1 MELLSHNTICIFC
14 FNSLNSPKRK
24 VKYKTMKK
32 LTVLLAA
39 IVISNISKSMD
50 VQFEFKGFDFSTN
63 CVITKIEYPV
73 CLVHISDA
81 KSEMQ
86 TYEKISIK
94 MIKKLDS
101 EKPEFDMYICT
112 SNYYNIARFFPV
124 NGTGKKLTEKILCEK
139 ILQKPNE
146 YIHSSLQSCFDSEAY
161 YYMEWP
167 KRK

>member
-1 MELLSHNTICIFC
+1 
-14 FNSLNSPKRK
+14 
-24 VKYKTMKK
+24 MKK
-32 LTVLLAA
+32 LIVLFAVIA
-39 IVISNISKSMD
+39 ISNISKSMD

-63 CVITKIEYPV
+63 CVITKIEYPA
-73 CLVHISDA
+73 CLVYISDE

-94 MIKKLDS
+94 MKEKISS
-101 EKPEFDMYICT
+101 ERPEFDMYIYT

-124 NGTGKKLTEKILCEK
+124 NGTGKELTEKILCEK

-146 YIHSSLQSCFDSEAY
+146 YIQSSLQSCFDSEAY
-161 YYMEWP
+161 YHMKWP